1 MQKDVV
7 LSLRMKCLGAILSCD
22 TVHYDAQSELLKILS
37 GKKPKEWPFVISV
50 LHANEFT
57 HNFFLNQLYLS

>member
-22 TVHYDAQSELLKILS
+22 AQSELFKILS